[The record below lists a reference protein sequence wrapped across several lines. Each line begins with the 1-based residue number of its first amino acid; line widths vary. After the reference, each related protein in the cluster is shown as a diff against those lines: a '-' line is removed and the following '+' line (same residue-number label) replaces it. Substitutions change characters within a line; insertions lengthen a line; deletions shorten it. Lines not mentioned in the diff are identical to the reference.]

1 MGKDART
8 NTEREEENRARMR
21 YTPHQVAAALRGST
35 DDDDL
40 PLDITRCLRGM
51 PAAPRTLLEA
61 YGCGYS
67 EREAARIAGLGG
79 NANRHFDAALRRLTD
94 LINGDD

>member
-1 MGKDART
+1 
-8 NTEREEENRARMR
+8 MR

-40 PLDITRCLRGM
+40 PLDIARCLAAM
-51 PAAPRTLLEA
+51 EAAPRTLLEC

-79 NANRHFDAALRRLTD
+79 NANRHFDTALRKLTAS
-94 LINGDD
+94 INGDN